1 MSCSA
6 FRKGWEIDGPEGHA
20 ASCATCAE
28 WVAGQRRAAAALA
41 HLAAGLDDT
50 VVSDD
55 REPALRTAFRL
66 ARRTPS
72 EPPGRRWLWT
82 LAATAACFLVAVI
95 VVPRGRPG
103 AAPVVQVAAG
113 TGRAKAPAPA
123 ARKQSPRSTAAA
135 RPSARPQ
142 APPTHHDAPPREAPA
157 AAPEGEPAPV
167 HAITTAAEP
176 LPVEPV
182 EEPGRAT
189 PATLADASAERAP
202 GSDDRDFHALVP
214 GLEAAA
220 LESGQILRVQLRSD
234 MLEAAGLPPRG
245 GLRDPV
251 EAEVLVGPDG
261 VARGIR
267 LAGPPSLNGPPRRRD
282 RR

>member
-6 FRKGWEIDGPEGHA
+6 FRKGWEIGGPEGHA

-28 WVAGQRRAAAALA
+28 WVAGQRRAATALA
-41 HLAAGLDDT
+41 HLAAGLDGT
-50 VVSDD
+50 VLSDD
-55 REPALRTAFRL
+55 REPALRAAFRQ
-66 ARRTPS
+66 ARRPAP
-72 EPPGRRWLWT
+72 EPPVRRWLWT
-82 LAATAACFLVAVI
+82 VAATAACFIVAAM

-103 AAPVVQVAAG
+103 AAPVAQVAAG

-123 ARKQSPRSTAAA
+123 VRKHSPRSTAAA
-135 RPSARPQ
+135 RPSTRPPV
-142 APPTHHDAPPREAPA
+142 PPTHQDAPPREAPP
-157 AAPEGEPAPV
+157 AAPESEPPPV
-167 HAITTAAEP
+167 SAITTPAEP
-176 LPVEPV
+176 LPAEPV

-202 GSDDRDFHALVP
+202 GSDDRDFHPLVP

-267 LAGPPSLNGPPRRRD
+267 LAGPPPLSDPPRRRD